1 MFILFVLLFMA
12 LFTVA
17 LAHRYEWFDTRISNI
32 LITSLIRVAKK
43 FHIHVQVANFATLVD
58 ERALM
63 LLLLLGGDMSLNSG
77 SVTLDVL
84 NARSIRYKGPRLTNT
99 VTSNDLDCLCL
110 TETHVCSSDSDCF
123 FLLITYFIKAS
134 SSGTYDGVSFFHQI
148 LLQII

>member
-12 LFTVA
+12 LFTIA

-43 FHIHVQVANFATLVD
+43 FYIHVQVANFATLVD
-58 ERALM
+58 GRALM
-63 LLLLLGGDMSLNSG
+63 LLLLLGGDMSLNPG

-84 NARSIRYKGPRLTNT
+84 NARSIRYKGPRLTN
-99 VTSNDLDCLCL
+99 DLDFLCL

-134 SSGTYDGVSFFHQI
+134 CSGTYDGVSFFHQI